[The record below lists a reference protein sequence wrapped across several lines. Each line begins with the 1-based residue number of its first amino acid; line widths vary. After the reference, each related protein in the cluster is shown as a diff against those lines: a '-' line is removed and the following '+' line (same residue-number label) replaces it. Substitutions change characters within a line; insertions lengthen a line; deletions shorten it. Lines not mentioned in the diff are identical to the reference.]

1 MYTIFSFLTT
11 HPAARPVYHLAP
23 KTTPRLLGE
32 RSGAGFF
39 HPERDSHSL
48 SSLVES
54 FSPDE
59 ESISTDRDLLSTGG
73 EFISS
78 SGESFSSSGEFIS
91 TDVETLSPD
100 EEFISTGG
108 ELLSTDGEFIST
120 SRAILSTNG
129 AILSPD
135 EESISTDRDILS
147 TDRESLATDEKT
159 ERRCYKRYA
168 DVLSRLDV
176 NNLSSQ
182 QAARGFS
189 PLFQQT
195 AAIGK
200 KRFRIKFANDS
211 KSGAAFFYKTAV
223 VAIIRL

>member
-11 HPAARPVYHLAP
+11 HPAARAVYPLAP

-32 RSGAGFF
+32 RSGASFF
-39 HPERDSHSL
+39 HPERDSLSL

-59 ESISTDRDLLSTGG
+59 ESISTDEDLLSTGV
-73 EFISS
+73 ETLSTDRESS
-78 SGESFSSSGEFIS
+78 SPDEESIS
-91 TDVETLSPD
+91 TDVETLS
-100 EEFISTGG
+100 TG
-108 ELLSTDGEFIST
+108 GEFIST

-135 EESISTDRDILS
+135 EESFSTDRDILS
-147 TDRESLATDEKT
+147 TGGESLATDEKT

-176 NNLSSQ
+176 NNLSSKQ
-182 QAARGFS
+182 IARGLS
-189 PLFQQT
+189 PLFQRD
-195 AAIGK
+195 GGRK